1 MTHKLRAAKRGK
13 VLSFEQ
19 SGEFYLRS
27 GMTKLDKN
35 DLLGAMASYRTA
47 LDKDPDNPEVILAI
61 AEILTAMQRY
71 DESNRLLMSR
81 FGVDERPNE
90 AFFGMGCN
98 FMAQREYDQAR
109 MSFDKYLELEP
120 EGEFAYSAYDMAESI
135 DDGSAQEL
143 GGVQDRARENAELA
157 RRMMEQEDFN
167 GAIESLEKL
176 IEQQPELI
184 QPRNYLA
191 LAYYCVRDYDRAT
204 EQVGQVLKNDPANI
218 QAHCNL
224 AVFMR
229 GARDDLGLKRQ
240 VEYLKSLHP
249 DDLDDL
255 NHLGVTLMEVREFE
269 AALDIFKKIQQSRP
283 YEAGVLHRL
292 ALCHYYTGDYAA
304 AVKIYDKLLQIDKQD
319 SIASYYRSVCR
330 AAERGE
336 KKPIGL
342 VLNYQVPPEEVVQR
356 IRRINESIHTPRE
369 ELQKLWYMG
378 SDLQILSKWA
388 LTLPDVSIK
397 RAMLSFIASF
407 KDKAAE
413 NILRDFALQR
423 EHGIDIKRDAFALLK
438 NMGAKEP
445 YLSYVNGELMESRV
459 SLVPVLPKG
468 TPKAYGEILENCL
481 SLMRGIRDNDCMSV
495 AVKIWTAYVE
505 GLSGYRPLSR
515 GQVLGLAAAIEY
527 VACRRQRIEVT
538 KGELC
543 SKYGISVARF
553 NNALAKLGKQE
564 GEI

>member
-1 MTHKLRAAKRGK
+1 MTHKIRAARGGK

-19 SGEFYLRS
+19 NGEFYLRS

-47 LDKDPDNPEVILAI
+47 LEKDPENPEVILAI

-71 DESNRLLMSR
+71 DESNRLLMSV
-81 FGVDERPNE
+81 FSTDERPGT

-98 FMAQREYDQAR
+98 FMAQREYEQAR

-120 EGEFAYSAYDMAESI
+120 DGEFAYSAYDMAEAI
-135 DDGSAQEL
+135 DDGSAQSF
-143 GGVQDRARENAELA
+143 GGEQDIIRERAELA
-157 RRMMEQEDFN
+157 RRMMEQEDFS

-176 IEQQPELI
+176 VEEQPERTL
-184 QPRNYLA
+184 PRNYLA

-204 EQVGQVLKNDPANI
+204 EQVGEVLRRDPSDI

-249 DDLDDL
+249 EDIDEL

-269 AALDIFKKIQQSRP
+269 AALPIFKKIQQSRP

-292 ALCHYYTGDYAA
+292 ALCHYFTEDYSA
-304 AVKIYDKLLQIDKQD
+304 AVKLYDKLLQIDKQD
-319 SIASYYRSVCR
+319 SIAAYYRRACR
-330 AAERGE
+330 SAERGE
-336 KKPIGL
+336 KRQMGL
-342 VLNYQVPPEEVVQR
+342 VLNYQVPPEEIVQR
-356 IRRINESIHTPRE
+356 IRRLNDYIHSPRE
-369 ELQKLWYMG
+369 ELAKLWHRG
-378 SDLQILSKWA
+378 SELQTLAKWG
-388 LTLPDVSIK
+388 LTLPDVSVK

-407 KDKAAE
+407 SDRAAE
-413 NILRDFALQR
+413 EILRDFALQR
-423 EHGIDIKRDAFALLK
+423 QHGIDIKRDAFALLK

-459 SLVPVLPKG
+459 SLVPVLPKDM
-468 TPKAYGEILENCL
+468 PRAYGEILESCL
-481 SLMRGIRDNDCMSV
+481 TYMRGIRDNDCMAA
-495 AVKIWTAYVE
+495 AVKLWTAYVE
-505 GLSGYRPLSR
+505 GLTGYRPLSR

-527 VACRRQRIEVT
+527 AACRKQGIEVT
-538 KGELC
+538 KWELC
-543 SKYGISVARF
+543 SKYGISVTRF
-553 NNALAKLGKQE
+553 NNALAKLGRQE
-564 GEI
+564 EEK

>member
-1 MTHKLRAAKRGK
+1 MTHKLRAAKGGK

-120 EGEFAYSAYDMAESI
+120 DGEFAYSAYDMAESI

-143 GGVQDRARENAELA
+143 GGIQDKAKESAEIA

-167 GAIESLEKL
+167 GAIASLEKL

-191 LAYYCVRDYDRAT
+191 LAYYCIRDYDKAT

-240 VEYLKSLHP
+240 VEYLKSLHS

-269 AALDIFKKIQQSRP
+269 AALDILKKIQQSRP

-319 SIASYYRSVCR
+319 SIA
-330 AAERGE
+330 
-336 KKPIGL
+336 
-342 VLNYQVPPEEVVQR
+342 
-356 IRRINESIHTPRE
+356 
-369 ELQKLWYMG
+369 
-378 SDLQILSKWA
+378 
-388 LTLPDVSIK
+388 
-397 RAMLSFIASF
+397 
-407 KDKAAE
+407 
-413 NILRDFALQR
+413 
-423 EHGIDIKRDAFALLK
+423 
-438 NMGAKEP
+438 
-445 YLSYVNGELMESRV
+445 
-459 SLVPVLPKG
+459 
-468 TPKAYGEILENCL
+468 
-481 SLMRGIRDNDCMSV
+481 
-495 AVKIWTAYVE
+495 
-505 GLSGYRPLSR
+505 
-515 GQVLGLAAAIEY
+515 
-527 VACRRQRIEVT
+527 
-538 KGELC
+538 
-543 SKYGISVARF
+543 
-553 NNALAKLGKQE
+553 
-564 GEI
+564 